1 MRVDMFLTSLL
12 FAAIMVGCG
21 GSATTTAAKN
31 SSEPVKETSAKLID
45 KITSP
50 KSKDIFTQGDDITF
64 TFKAAKY
71 DSLAIYFDGERLELE
86 VVDNE
91 VAIPTNES
99 SPVGRRTIKL
109 ELYSAGESQT
119 RSVSFSL
126 MPLREYQSYKAEI
139 INSLPHDKDGYT
151 QGLEFSKGRL
161 IESSGQYEL
170 SYLAELEFPSMREL
184 RRYDLEDKY
193 FAEGI
198 TVLDN
203 KIYMLTWQENTG
215 FIFDRDSFEVIG
227 QWNYPT
233 EGWGLTNDGE
243 MLYMSDGSKYIYVV
257 DPATMKNVRRIE
269 VVWSKGQVN
278 MVNELEWIDGRI
290 WANLYGTNYIFV
302 INPQTG
308 AVEATINCNDLAQK
322 VGYGVDVLNGIA
334 QDPATKKIY
343 ATGKL
348 WPNIFEITL
357 RKQ

>member
-1 MRVDMFLTSLL
+1 MFLASLL
-12 FAAIMVGCG
+12 SVTIMVGCG
-21 GSATTTAAKN
+21 GSATTVVKD
-31 SSEPVKETSAKLID
+31 SGEPVQKSSVKLID

-64 TFKAAKY
+64 AFKASKY
-71 DSLAIYFDGERLELE
+71 DSLAIFFDSERLDLE
-86 VVDNE
+86 VENNQVI
-91 VAIPTNES
+91 IPTSES

-126 MPLREYQSYKAEI
+126 MPLKEYQSFKAEI
-139 INSLPHDKDGYT
+139 VKTMPHSGNGYT
-151 QGLEFSKGRL
+151 QGLEFSRGNL
-161 IESSGQYEL
+161 IESSGQYGL
-170 SYLAELEFPSMREL
+170 SYLAEVEFPSMKEL
-184 RRYDLEDKY
+184 RRYDLEEKY

-198 TVLDN
+198 TVLDD

-215 FIFDRDSFEVIG
+215 FIFDRESFEKIG
-227 QWNYPT
+227 QWSYPT

-269 VVWSKGQVN
+269 VVWSQGEVS
-278 MVNELEWIDGRI
+278 MVNELEWIDNRI

-308 AVEATINCNDLAQK
+308 AVESTINCIDLAQK
-322 VGYGVDVLNGIA
+322 VGYNVDVLNGIA

-348 WPNIFEITL
+348 WPSIFEVTL